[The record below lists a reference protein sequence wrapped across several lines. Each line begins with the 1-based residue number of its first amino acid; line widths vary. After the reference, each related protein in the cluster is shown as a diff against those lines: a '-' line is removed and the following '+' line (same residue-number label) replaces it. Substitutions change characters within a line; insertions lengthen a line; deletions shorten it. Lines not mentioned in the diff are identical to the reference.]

1 METALA
7 FCLGTSDLATATLF
21 GYSRRTISCKWAVLN
36 GRKLRGE
43 AGVTSQLKELI
54 PGSSRFSV
62 LPLTCWVSLSC
73 WLNAEKTGLAERQHY
88 FVKIELAVDFGV

>member
-21 GYSRRTISCKWAVLN
+21 RYSSRNISCKWAALD
-36 GRKLRGE
+36 RKKLRGE
-43 AGVTSQLKELI
+43 ACVTPQLKELI

-62 LPLTCWVSLSC
+62 LPTHPLGFS
-73 WLNAEKTGLAERQHY
+73 EK
-88 FVKIELAVDFGV
+88 